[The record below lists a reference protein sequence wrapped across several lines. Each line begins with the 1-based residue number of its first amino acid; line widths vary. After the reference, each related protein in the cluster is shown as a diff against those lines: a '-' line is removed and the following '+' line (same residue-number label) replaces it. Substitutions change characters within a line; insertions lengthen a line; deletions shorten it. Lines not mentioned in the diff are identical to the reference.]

1 MGLKIQR
8 IIFGILTIATFV
20 TIFIFSSQNGNLSGT
35 TSRGF
40 TRKIVEILQ
49 IDRNLSESEKENLI
63 ESCQYIIRK
72 TAHFSIYA
80 IAGINMYG
88 FINTYNIKKKN
99 KILVTLLVGIIY
111 AISDEIHQMF
121 SGDRTPAIRDVVI
134 DSCGV
139 LFGIC
144 MFLAINKIIKIRKN
158 KALKHKG
165 DLENIQVT

>member
-1 MGLKIQR
+1 MNIKIQR
-8 IIFGILTIATFV
+8 IIFAILTLATFV
-20 TIFIFSSQNGNLSGT
+20 TIFIFSNQNGNLSGS

-40 TRKIVEILQ
+40 TKKIIEILR

-99 KILVTLLVGIIY
+99 KILIALLLGIVY
-111 AISDEIHQMF
+111 AISDEIHQIF
-121 SGDRTPAIRDVVI
+121 SGGRTASPIDVCI

-139 LFGIC
+139 LFGIGI
-144 MFLAINKIIKIRKN
+144 FLLVKNIRNMKYN
-158 KALKHKG
+158 
-165 DLENIQVT
+165 